1 MAKPTAERRL
11 QKTHISLMR
20 TPQFALYSGLLMV
33 GTSTVDDNFP
43 TAATDGRNKIYGRKF
58 VDDLSDKELA
68 FVVIHECMHVAFRHL
83 TVWKGLFKIDPGL
96 TNQACDFVINLL
108 IVEADPNQTIVA
120 MPMRDGKRVGLYDTK
135 YKGMN
140 TKQVFDLL
148 KQEQEQNGGQ
158 GQPGDGNG
166 QGDGHGGFDHH
177 DWEGASEM
185 PAEEAKQLER
195 EVEQALRQ
203 GAIAA
208 QKAFG
213 KNGSGNMPREL
224 GDLLAPQLDWRDL
237 LREFAT
243 ATCSAKDASSWRR
256 VNRRFI
262 GHDLYMPSLIGETV
276 REVVFLVDAS
286 GSTFVG
292 TVFNTMMAEVKY
304 VAETIRPEKVHVIY
318 WDTRV
323 TKHETYETSD
333 LDNLVASTI
342 PTGGGGTR
350 PSCAEE
356 YLAKENLKPD
366 CIVCLTDGFV
376 GTDWGTNWGAP
387 ILWVIAGN
395 PGAQATTGKTIH
407 IND

>member
-11 QKTHISLMR
+11 QKTHIQLMR

-33 GTSTVDDNFP
+33 GSTTVDDNFP

-83 TVWKGLFKIDPGL
+83 TVWKGLFKQDANL
-96 TNQACDFVINLL
+96 TNQACDYVINLL

-148 KQEQEQNGGQ
+148 KQEQEQNGGGGQGQ
-158 GQPGDGNG
+158 GQPGDGN
-166 QGDGHGGFDHH
+166 GHGGFDHH

-243 ATCSAKDASSWRR
+243 TTCAAKDASSWRR
-256 VNRRFI
+256 VNRRMI
-262 GHDLYMPSLIGETV
+262 GHDLYLPSLIGEKV
-276 REVVFLVDAS
+276 RSIVVGVDTS
-286 GSTFVG
+286 GSIGAKELNTFLS
-292 TVFNTMMAEVKY
+292 EVKA
-304 VAETIRPEKVHVIY
+304 VAETVNPDRIELIY

-323 TKHETYETSD
+323 AGHETYETSD
-333 LDNLVASTI
+333 LGSLVTSTK
-342 PTGGGGTR
+342 PKGGGGTD
-350 PSCAEE
+350 PSCVEAYME
-356 YLAKENLKPD
+356 KENIEAD
-366 CIVCLTDGFV
+366 CIIILTDGYLS
-376 GTDWGTNWGAP
+376 NWGANWAAP

-395 PGAQATTGKTIH
+395 PGAQASTGKTIH
-407 IND
+407 IQDN